1 MIYVAY
7 TNRLTAVWLSHGC
20 RVLIASEGEVVVIDW
35 ISRLAELHHD
45 SGGVFRLYVHRFR
58 PGHQFVSVY
67 NRPGPAAC
75 DLPHSRVSI
84 RADVRLG
91 VAESPV
97 IYSTSSGL
105 RTALHFCCC
114 SEITRISSLSGILLN
129 HDKLTHLWMNK
140 RRSFEILRYLK
151 E

>member
-7 TNRLTAVWLSHGC
+7 TNRLTAVWLSHGW

-45 SGGVFRLYVHRFR
+45 RGGVFRLYVHRFR
-58 PGHQFVSVY
+58 PGYQFVSVY

-84 RADVRLG
+84 RAYVRLS
-91 VAESPV
+91 VPESSPV
-97 IYSTSSGL
+97 ISGL
-105 RTALHFCCC
+105 RTALHICCF
-114 SEITRISSLSGILLN
+114 SEITRISSLFGILLK
-129 HDKLTHLWMNK
+129 HDKLTQLLMNEW
-140 RRSFEILRYLK
+140 RSYEILRYLK